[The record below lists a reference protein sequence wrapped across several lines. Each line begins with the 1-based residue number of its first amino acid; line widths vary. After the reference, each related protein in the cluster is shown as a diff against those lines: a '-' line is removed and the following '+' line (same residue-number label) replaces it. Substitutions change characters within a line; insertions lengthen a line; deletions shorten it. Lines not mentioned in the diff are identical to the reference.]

1 MEKKEKKKK
10 IIDKNKKLQEI
21 QAKIKQ
27 CETYSKMDPDPT
39 AKSRVDALVKNP
51 CASRNVLFKC
61 YL

>member
-1 MEKKEKKKK
+1 MAKTEKKKK
-10 IIDKNKKLQEI
+10 LIDKNKKLQEI
-21 QAKIKQ
+21 QSKIKQ
-27 CETYSKMDPDPT
+27 CETYCELDPDPT

>member
-1 MEKKEKKKK
+1 MAEEKKKK
-10 IIDKNKKLQEI
+10 VIDKNKRLKEI
-21 QAKIKQ
+21 QDEIIR
-27 CETYSKMDPDPT
+27 CETYSKLDPDPT